1 MTDADAAFAYTKAKL
16 APLHIRINPFP
27 RRRRSS
33 SSGMATERSER
44 TMNPSV
50 HTAEVLPAR
59 AVLFLGILAFH
70 VLLAYLFATGLI
82 RTTIQMLVPPMDVIP
97 IPEHPVVNPPLP
109 PQNPTFPPG
118 TVIATVKPDFDIN
131 VPVDPTSEPLQ
142 TQTAVDPQPS
152 PLAEPVRPGEPP
164 LRLVGRNVMPNTEDY
179 YPARDRRDG
188 NEGTTEVRSCVN
200 ANGRLDGSPTVES
213 SSGRESLDNA
223 AVRVA
228 RDGRY
233 AKAMRG
239 ETPVPNCYR
248 FRVTFTMH

>member
-1 MTDADAAFAYTKAKL
+1 
-16 APLHIRINPFP
+16 
-27 RRRRSS
+27 
-33 SSGMATERSER
+33 
-44 TMNPSV
+44 MNPSV

-59 AVLFLGILAFH
+59 AALFLGILAFH
-70 VLLAYLFATGLI
+70 VLLAYLFANGLI
-82 RTTIQMLVPPMDVIP
+82 QGVIHVLVPPTIEVIRLPEPLDPDTTPPPENP
-97 IPEHPVVNPPLP
+97 IPPPR
-109 PQNPTFPPG
+109 
-118 TVIATVKPDFDIN
+118 TVIAMADPDIAIN
-131 VPVDPTSEPLQ
+131 LPADPNVEPLQ
-142 TQTAVDPQPS
+142 TEAPIDPQPYR
-152 PLAEPVRPGEPP
+152 PFVEPVRPAEPP

-188 NEGTTEVRSCVN
+188 NEGTAEVRSCVN

-239 ETPVPNCYR
+239 DTPVPNCYR

>member
-1 MTDADAAFAYTKAKL
+1 MS
-16 APLHIRINPFP
+16 H
-27 RRRRSS
+27 
-33 SSGMATERSER
+33 
-44 TMNPSV
+44 SV

-82 RTTIQMLVPPMDVIP
+82 QGVIHVIAPPTIEVIP
-97 IPEHPVVNPPLP
+97 LREKTPADTQP
-109 PQNPTFPPG
+109 PQTNPSFVPA
-118 TVIATVKPDFDIN
+118 TVIARVPPVIEIN
-131 VPVDPTSEPLQ
+131 PPVDPVV
-142 TQTAVDPQPS
+142 A
-152 PLAEPVRPGEPP
+152 PLAEPTFDEPPRQSEEPVAVREVP

-188 NEGTTEVRSCVN
+188 NEGTTQVRSCVN
-200 ANGRLDGSPTVES
+200 ANGRLDGTPTVEN

-223 AVRVA
+223 AIRVA

-233 AKAMRG
+233 ARAMRG
-239 ETPVPNCYR
+239 DTAVPNCYR

>member
-1 MTDADAAFAYTKAKL
+1 
-16 APLHIRINPFP
+16 
-27 RRRRSS
+27 
-33 SSGMATERSER
+33 
-44 TMNPSV
+44 MNPSV

-70 VLLAYLFATGLI
+70 VLLAYLFANGLI
-82 RTTIQMLVPPMDVIP
+82 RATIQVLAPTMDVVP
-97 IPEHPVVNPPLP
+97 VPEKTKSD
-109 PQNPTFPPG
+109 PQTQPENPTLQPT
-118 TVIATVKPDFDIN
+118 TVISMAEPLIDIN
-131 VPVDPTSEPLQ
+131 PPVDPNVEPLQ
-142 TQTAVDPQPS
+142 ADTATNPQPYH
-152 PLAEPVRPGEPP
+152 PAEVVPIAEPS

-188 NEGTTEVRSCVN
+188 NEGTAEVRSCVN
-200 ANGRLDGSPTVES
+200 ANGRLDGTPTVES
-213 SSGRESLDNA
+213 SSGRASLDNA

-239 ETPVPNCYR
+239 DTAVANCYR

>member
-1 MTDADAAFAYTKAKL
+1 
-16 APLHIRINPFP
+16 
-27 RRRRSS
+27 
-33 SSGMATERSER
+33 
-44 TMNPSV
+44 MNPSV

-82 RTTIQMLVPPMDVIP
+82 RATIQVLIPPLDVIQV
-97 IPEHPVVNPPLP
+97 PEKTPVDLP
-109 PQNPTFPPG
+109 PPPENPTLPPR
-118 TVIATVKPDFDIN
+118 TLITAVEPVIDIN
-131 VPVDPTSEPLQ
+131 VPVDPTSQPLQ
-142 TQTAVDPQPS
+142 TQASVDPQPYR
-152 PLAEPVRPGEPP
+152 PAEPVRAAEPP

-200 ANGRLDGSPTVES
+200 ENGRLDGSPTVES